1 MHPALTFKIK
11 GRDEGERKWDQSLND
26 WISRGSDA
34 IRGFFYVMHL
44 SFDEPVVTNDRA
56 NRRIVTVAEGK
67 VTIRENVEWPDEESI
82 SEGTEALP
90 IAQ

>member
-1 MHPALTFKIK
+1 
-11 GRDEGERKWDQSLND
+11 
-26 WISRGSDA
+26 
-34 IRGFFYVMHL
+34 MHL
-44 SFDEPVVTNDRA
+44 SFDEPVVINDRA